1 MLTGSSIAHAVLR
14 YAAALSDADL
24 ATSLE
29 VPGRTEEG
37 IEGRFE
43 ILLGPAS
50 QILVEPTDD
59 ADEIEDPEFLAD
71 ITRLTTVL
79 ITPPNVEPTDERITE
94 GSDDE
99 FD

>member
-29 VPGRTEEG
+29 VPGRTG
-37 IEGRFE
+37 DGVEGRFE

-59 ADEIEDPEFLAD
+59 PDEIEDPEFLAD
-71 ITRLTTVL
+71 ITRLTAVL
-79 ITPPNVEPTDERITE
+79 LAPPNVEPTDERITE
-94 GSDDE
+94 GFDDE